1 MPGAAAE
8 WYRGRMALSGIAGKV
23 ALVTG
28 AARRRSIG
36 RATALRLAREGAD
49 VACLDVAR
57 PYADFP
63 GYGVAGE
70 DELGEVVREVE
81 TLGRR
86 ALALRADVSS
96 WDEVHAA
103 VARAHEALGAI
114 DLVCNVAGGAGFG
127 MGLGPLLQ
135 IGEGEWDRVLDV
147 NLKGTWMVARAGAE
161 CMLAAGRGGRIVN
174 VSSQA
179 GKRGFPMLGAYC
191 AAKAGVILLTQ
202 VLAQELGPAGITVN
216 AVCPGT
222 VDTDLL
228 NKDRQFEQMIGAIE
242 GDAQRWIA
250 REIPLARLQTADEV
264 AAAIAFLCS
273 DDAAYITGEALN
285 VSGGQTMV

>member
-1 MPGAAAE
+1 
-8 WYRGRMALSGIAGKV
+8 MALSGIAGKV

-49 VACLDVAR
+49 VACLDIAR

-63 GYGVAGE
+63 EHGVASA
-70 DELGEVVREVE
+70 DELDGLVAEIRG
-81 TLGRR
+81 LGRR
-86 ALALRADVSS
+86 AIALRADVSS
-96 WDEVHAA
+96 WDQVHAA
-103 VARAHEALGAI
+103 VAETVAALGGV
-114 DLVCNVAGGAGFG
+114 DLCLNVAGGASFG
-127 MGLGPLLQ
+127 MGAGPLLMLP
-135 IGEGEWDRVLDV
+135 EGQWDRVLDV
-147 NLKGTWMVARAGAE
+147 NLKGTWIVARACAE
-161 CMLAAGRGGRIVN
+161 RMLAAGRGGRIVN

-202 VLAQELGPAGITVN
+202 VLAQELGAAGITVN

-222 VDTDLL
+222 VDTDLI
-228 NKDRQFEQMIGAIE
+228 NKDHQLERLIE
-242 GDAQRWIA
+242 SSGEGRDQWIR
-250 REIPLARLQTADEV
+250 REIPLGRLETADDV

-273 DDAAYITGEALN
+273 DDAAYVTGEAVN